1 MTAGFDLGLTTRQQS
16 MKDNLHAVA
25 RGYLRARA
33 ADAERDGVNLCELRD
48 HVDRL
53 GLAPNEIVVAPDT
66 EPHTLLVALEELAY
80 GDPAH
85 AYALVP
91 LLQVATI
98 VAACGTA
105 EQRRLVAEALA
116 APAATA
122 SVLLYEDFG
131 RQPSELATSVH
142 RDTHGWV
149 AAGHKTSVANPA
161 DADVT
166 LLVARDG
173 DEPVAFVGTGPR
185 QGLEVVRED
194 RASGK
199 IGLSGVPTG
208 AVRLTAATFTD
219 SERLS
224 DGPTLD
230 QAIGQARLLI
240 AAVLVGT
247 ARATIE
253 FCAGYAVH
261 RTAFGKP
268 LAEYQAVSMPLID
281 HHTEIDEVRLLI
293 WDVAA
298 QLGQLED
305 RSTIERK
312 VGRAVSRAGSL
323 GLRATRD
330 GVQLIG
336 VRAITRDLPS
346 ERWYRDAAA
355 LATIDFD
362 ILQIPFGLS

>member
-1 MTAGFDLGLTTRQQS
+1 MSTGFDLALTAGQQR
-16 MKDNLHAVA
+16 MKDDLHALA
-25 RGYLRARA
+25 RGYLRASA
-33 ADAERDGVNLCELRD
+33 ADAERDGVDLVELRG

-53 GLAPNEIVVAPDT
+53 GLAPDDIVAAADL

-80 GDPAH
+80 GNPAH

-98 VAACGTA
+98 VRACGTA
-105 EQRRLVAEALA
+105 EQRRGAAEALA
-116 APAATA
+116 PPTATA

-131 RQPSELATSVH
+131 RQPSELATTA
-142 RDTHGWV
+142 RRAADGW
-149 AAGHKTSVANPA
+149 AADGDKTSVANPA
-161 DADVT
+161 GADVT

-173 DEPVAFVGTGPR
+173 DRPVAFVGTGPR
-185 QGLEVVRED
+185 SGLQMVRDD

-199 IGLSGVPTG
+199 IGLCAVATG
-208 AVRLTAATFTD
+208 AVRLSGATFAET
-219 SERLS
+219 ERLS
-224 DGPTLD
+224 DGPALD
-230 QAIGQARLLI
+230 RAIGQARLLV

-268 LAEYQAVSMPLID
+268 LAEHQAVSMPLIE
-281 HHTEIDEVRLLI
+281 HYTEIDEVRLLI

-298 QLGQLED
+298 QLEQLDD
-305 RSTIERK
+305 RTAIERK
-312 VGRAVSRAGSL
+312 VARAVSRAGSL

-336 VRAITRDLPS
+336 VRGIIRDLPS

-362 ILQIPFGLS
+362 ILQIPFGLT